1 MRYLLD
7 THIFLWWVLDN
18 PKLSEPFKK
27 AIAHPDNELYLSS
40 ASTWEMVIKA
50 SIGKLSLP
58 SSPETFIRHQL
69 LINNMIPLDIIIEH
83 TFALATLPMIHKD
96 PFDRILIWEAI
107 NNNYYL
113 LTHDVEIKKYIKYGL
128 KLIT

>member
-27 AIAHPDNELYLSS
+27 AIAHPDNDLYLSS

-69 LINNMIPLDIIIEH
+69 LINEMTPLDISIEH

-96 PFDRILIWEAI
+96 PFDRILIAQAI
-107 NNNYYL
+107 YENLVLMTDDPLIKNYK
-113 LTHDVEIKKYIKYGL
+113 V
-128 KLIT
+128 KLFS